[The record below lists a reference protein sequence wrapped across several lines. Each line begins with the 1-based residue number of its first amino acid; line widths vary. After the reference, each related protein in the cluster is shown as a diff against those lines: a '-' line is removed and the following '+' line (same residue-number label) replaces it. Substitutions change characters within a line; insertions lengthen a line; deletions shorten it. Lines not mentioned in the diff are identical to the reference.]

1 MVFRLHKISRLMQK
15 DVKTIEEGEPI
26 SKAIEIMNFYKISC
40 IVVTRKGSPTGI
52 ITERDLINRM
62 LAKSKC
68 TKKGKAKDVMTTPIV
83 TKESNFPTSKIVKLM
98 NDYMIRHVPIVN
110 EGKVIGIV
118 TQTDIVKYTQKAMR
132 HREVSILV
140 IVIMII
146 ILINL
151 VIR

>member
-1 MVFRLHKISRLMQK
+1 MVFRLHKISKLMQK
-15 DVKTIEEGEPI
+15 DVKTIEEDEPI
-26 SKAIEIMNFYKISC
+26 SKAIEVMNFYKISC

-68 TKKGKAKDVMTTPIV
+68 TKKGKVKEVMTTPIV

-132 HREVSILV
+132 HREIALLT